1 MTHGSI
7 TLENPVR
14 LAPVDTS
21 RKLHIG
27 HFAFMRALIQGT
39 DTKAAWERY
48 LQIEGEHSDVRTA
61 RRTIAWIRDAFAA
74 AARRE
79 HRFGTARLVLV
90 EVSKLGEGTLQQ
102 PTLDQFVADRGLDGF
117 SEADQIVAFSDE
129 YPAIAVQQKRR
140 AKLMAKQLNALRWLE
155 ELAAQPP
162 AAGDPI
168 VSWLHPDLAGHLQAS
183 SLFTL
188 RQLVNHI
195 NGIGKRW
202 YASIPAI
209 GPLKAKRIEDWLRV
223 HEQSIDM
230 TLGGHVTVPRKRLY
244 THELVRVVP
253 RQTGIVPIDK
263 LIVPAEL
270 DGSQGMFRA
279 AREHCMM
286 RASNDHEAVLLW
298 IKTRQG
304 MSPEQKRAVQVK
316 RGIGPG
322 AAEGPLDWL
331 GYLSHTQRAYLKE
344 AERFMLWAIM
354 QHRKPLSS
362 MTLEDCEA
370 YRDFL
375 ADPAP
380 SDKWCAP
387 RGRDKWSTLWRPF
400 EGPLSR
406 SAQAHAVR
414 VLKSL
419 YTFLVDQCYLVGNPW
434 KGVGTQRATRV
445 AVARG
450 RSFTQAQ
457 WSFIEQQAAQLT
469 DRSADRRLRFALHL
483 YYATGMRLVEGVQ
496 ARVDDLRWVSYPDH
510 ESDEVISGWEM
521 TVLGKGN
528 KERIVQVPQD
538 VINELSTYLASRGL
552 DPDPE
557 AITNRGAY
565 LLGQAI
571 DVATRAP
578 WSPGAQQAVDP
589 KAGISH
595 VTMYE
600 AIKRFFQHCAA
611 QLANTDPKSAE
622 RLASGSTHWM
632 RHTYGTHAVAAG
644 MPLDVVQQNMGHAS
658 LDTTTGY
665 TTSEERRRMKA
676 AQAAWKKRLAIN
688 GLEVSV

>member
-1 MTHGSI
+1 
-7 TLENPVR
+7 
-14 LAPVDTS
+14 
-21 RKLHIG
+21 
-27 HFAFMRALIQGT
+27 MRALIQGA
-39 DTKAAWERY
+39 DSKAAWQRY
-48 LQIEGEHSDVRTA
+48 LQIEGEHSDARLVRK
-61 RRTIAWIRDAFAA
+61 TIHWIRDAFAA
-74 AARRE
+74 AAKRE
-79 HRFGTARLVLV
+79 HKFGTARLVLAAWLKV
-90 EVSKLGEGTLQQ
+90 GERKNEH
-102 PTLDQFVADRGLDGF
+102 PTLEQFVADRQLEEF
-117 SEADQIVAFSDE
+117 SESEQIAALLE
-129 YPAIAVQQKRR
+129 AYPTIGNQQKRR
-140 AKLMAKQLNALRWLE
+140 AKLMARQLEALRWLE

-162 AAGDPI
+162 GAGDPI
-168 VSWLHPDLAGHLQAS
+168 ASWISPDLARHLQAVG
-183 SLFTL
+183 LFTL
-188 RQLVNHI
+188 RQLVTHI

-202 YASIPAI
+202 YCSIAAV
-209 GPLKAKRIEDWLRV
+209 GPLKAKRIEDWLRA
-223 HEQSIDM
+223 HEISIGLA
-230 TLGGHVTVPRKRLY
+230 LGRHVAVARKKLY
-244 THELVRVVP
+244 RHELARVVP
-253 RQTGIVPIDK
+253 RQTGIVPIEK
-263 LIVPAEL
+263 LIVPVEL
-270 DGSQGMFRA
+270 DGSQGTFRA

-304 MSPEQKRAVQVK
+304 MSPEQKRAVQAK
-316 RGIGPG
+316 RGIEPG
-322 AAEGPLDWL
+322 ASEGPLGWL

-344 AERFMLWAIM
+344 AERFMLWAIV

-375 ADPAP
+375 ADPTP
-380 SDKWCAP
+380 RDKWCAP

-400 EGPLSR
+400 EAPLSR

-419 YTFLVDQCYLVGNPW
+419 YTFLVDQCYLVGNSW
-434 KGVGTQRATRV
+434 KGVGMQRATRV

-457 WSFIEQQAAQLT
+457 WTFIEQQAAQLT
-469 DRSADRRLRFALHL
+469 DRSADCRLRFALHL
-483 YYATGMRLVEGVQ
+483 YYATGIRLVEGVQ

-538 VINELSTYLASRGL
+538 VIDELGGYLASRGL

-557 AITNRGAY
+557 AIANRGAY
-565 LLGQAI
+565 LLGQSV
-571 DVATRAP
+571 DVASRAP
-578 WSPGAQQAVDP
+578 WSPRAQQAVDP

-595 VTMYE
+595 VTMYK
-600 AIKRFFQHCAA
+600 AVKRFFKHCAA
-611 QLANTDPKSAE
+611 QLADADPKGAE

-665 TTSEERRRMKA
+665 TTSEERRRMEA
-676 AQAAWKKRLAIN
+676 AQAAWKTTNTAGRKHGRRA
-688 GLEVSV
+688 G

>member
-1 MTHGSI
+1 MLHDSI
-7 TLENPVR
+7 TSENPVP
-14 LAPVDTS
+14 LTPADTT

-39 DTKAAWERY
+39 NTKAAWERY

-90 EVSKLGEGTLQQ
+90 DVAKLGERERQQ
-102 PTLDQFVADRGLDGF
+102 PTLDRFVADRGLEGF
-117 SEADQIVAFSDE
+117 SEADQIVAFTEE

-140 AKLMAKQLNALRWLE
+140 AKLMAKQLEALRWLE

-168 VSWLHPDLAGHLQAS
+168 VSWLHPDPAGHLQAS
-183 SLFTL
+183 KLFTL

-223 HEQSIDM
+223 HELSIGM
-230 TLGGHVTVPRKRLY
+230 TLGGHVTVARKRLY

-263 LIVPAEL
+263 LIVPGEL
-270 DGSQGMFRA
+270 DGSQGTFRA

-304 MSPEQKRAVQVK
+304 MSSEQKRTVQAR
-316 RGIGPG
+316 RGIEPG
-322 AAEGPLDWL
+322 SAEGPLDWL

-344 AERFMLWAIM
+344 AERFMLWAIV
-354 QHRKPLSS
+354 QHKKPLSS

-375 ADPAP
+375 ADPTP

-434 KGVGTQRATRV
+434 KGVGMQRATRV

-457 WSFIEQQAAQLT
+457 WTFIEQQAAQLT
-469 DRSADRRLRFALHL
+469 DRSADHRLRFALHL

-496 ARVDDLRWVSYPDH
+496 TRVDDLRWVSYPDH

-538 VINELSTYLASRGL
+538 VIDELGSYLATRGL

-557 AITNRGAY
+557 AIANRGAY
-565 LLGQAI
+565 LLGQVV
-571 DVATRAP
+571 DVASRAP
-578 WSPGAQQAVDP
+578 WSPRAQQAVDP

-600 AIKRFFQHCAA
+600 AIKRFFKHCAA
-611 QLANTDPKSAE
+611 QLADTDPKGAE

-676 AQAAWKKRLAIN
+676 AQAAWKKKPAIDA
-688 GLEVSV
+688 

>member
-1 MTHGSI
+1 MPPSSTTSASSA
-7 TLENPVR
+7 LLP
-14 LAPVDTS
+14 PVDTS

-27 HFAFMRALIQGT
+27 HFAFMRALIQGA
-39 DTKAAWERY
+39 DSKAAWQRY
-48 LQIEGEHSDVRTA
+48 LQIEGEHSDARLVRK
-61 RRTIAWIRDAFAA
+61 TIHWIRDAFAA
-74 AARRE
+74 AAKRE
-79 HRFGTARLVLV
+79 HKFGTARLVLADW
-90 EVSKLGEGTLQQ
+90 SKVGERKNEH
-102 PTLDQFVADRGLDGF
+102 PTLEQFVAHRQLEEF
-117 SEADQIVAFSDE
+117 SESEQIAALLE
-129 YPAIAVQQKRR
+129 AYPTIGNQQKRR
-140 AKLMAKQLNALRWLE
+140 AKLMVRQLEALRWLE

-162 AAGDPI
+162 GAGDPI
-168 VSWLHPDLAGHLQAS
+168 ASWISPDLARHLQAVG
-183 SLFTL
+183 LFTL
-188 RQLVNHI
+188 RQLVTHI

-202 YASIPAI
+202 YCSIAAV
-209 GPLKAKRIEDWLRV
+209 GPLKAKRIEDWLRA
-223 HEQSIDM
+223 HEMSIGLA
-230 TLGGHVTVPRKRLY
+230 LGRHVVVARKKLY
-244 THELVRVVP
+244 RHELARVVP

-263 LIVPAEL
+263 LIVPADL
-270 DGSQGMFRA
+270 DGSQGTFRA

-298 IKTRQG
+298 IKTRQS

-316 RGIGPG
+316 RGIEPG

-344 AERFMLWAIM
+344 AERFMLWAIV

-370 YRDFL
+370 YRGFL
-375 ADPAP
+375 ADPTP
-380 SDKWCAP
+380 RDKWCAP

-419 YTFLVDQCYLVGNPW
+419 YTFLVDQCYLIGNPW
-434 KGVGTQRATRV
+434 KGVGMQRATRV

-457 WSFIEQQAAQLT
+457 WRFIEQQAAQLT

-521 TVLGKGN
+521 TVVGKGN
-528 KERIVQVPQD
+528 KERVVQVPQD
-538 VINELSTYLASRGL
+538 VIDELGSYLASRGL

-557 AITNRGAY
+557 AIANRGAF
-565 LLGQAI
+565 LLGQVV
-571 DVATRAP
+571 DVASRAP
-578 WSPGAQQAVDP
+578 WSPHAQQAVDP

-600 AIKRFFQHCAA
+600 AIKRFFKHCAA
-611 QLANTDPKSAE
+611 WLADTDPKGAE
-622 RLASGSTHWM
+622 RLASASTHWM

-676 AQAAWKKRLAIN
+676 AQAAWDRNTA
-688 GLEVSV
+688 GRERRR

>member
-1 MTHGSI
+1 MTHASLLPANSVG
-7 TLENPVR
+7 
-14 LAPVDTS
+14 LAPVSTA
-21 RKLHIG
+21 RKLHLG
-27 HFAFMRALIQGT
+27 HFAFMRALIQGA
-39 DTKAAWERY
+39 DTAAAWQRY
-48 LQIEGEHSDVRTA
+48 LQIEGEHTDARTVT
-61 RRTIAWIRDAFAA
+61 RTITWIRDAFAA

-79 HRFGTARLVLV
+79 RRFGTAKLVLAD
-90 EVSKLGEGTLQQ
+90 VSSLGASAAAG
-102 PTLDQFVADRGLDGF
+102 PTLDEFITEQGLDGF
-117 SEADQIVAFSDE
+117 AQDEQIDAYLSAFPTAASG
-129 YPAIAVQQKRR
+129 QKRR
-140 AKLMAKQLNALRWLE
+140 AGLLAKQLDALRWLE
-155 ELAAQPP
+155 ELVAQPP
-162 AAGDPI
+162 SSGDPI
-168 VSWLHPDLAGHLQAS
+168 ASWLHPDLARHLEAAG
-183 SLFTL
+183 LFTL
-188 RQLVNHI
+188 RQLINHI

-202 YASIPAI
+202 YSAIPAI
-209 GPLKAKRIEDWLRV
+209 GQLKANRIEHWLRI
-223 HEQSIDM
+223 HEPS
-230 TLGGHVTVPRKRLY
+230 LGMALGRHVAVARKKLRGHDLTQ
-244 THELVRVVP
+244 VVP

-263 LIVPAEL
+263 LIIPAEL
-270 DGSQGMFRA
+270 DGSNGMFRA

-304 MSPEQKRAVQVK
+304 MPPEQKRAIQAK
-316 RGIGPG
+316 RGIDTDAP
-322 AAEGPLDWL
+322 EGPLDWL

-344 AERFMLWAIM
+344 AERFMLWAIV

-370 YRDFL
+370 YREFL
-375 ADPAP
+375 GDPTP

-434 KGVGTQRATRV
+434 NGITMQRATRV

-457 WSFIEQQAAQLT
+457 WAFIEQQAAQLT

-483 YYATGMRLVEGVQ
+483 YYATGMRLIEGVQ

-528 KERIVQVPQD
+528 KERIVQVPHD
-538 VINELSTYLASRGL
+538 VIAELGTYLASRGL

-557 AITNRGAY
+557 AIANRGAY
-565 LLGQAI
+565 LLGQAV
-571 DVATRAP
+571 DVAARAP
-578 WSPGAQQAVDP
+578 WSPHAQQAVDP
-589 KAGISH
+589 KAGISS

-600 AIKRFFQHCAA
+600 AIKRFFKHCAE
-611 QLANTDPKSAE
+611 QLAPTDPKGAE

-676 AQAAWKKRLAIN
+676 AQAAWEKKPAFGPMR
-688 GLEVSV
+688 

>member
-1 MTHGSI
+1 MTHASLLPANSVG
-7 TLENPVR
+7 
-14 LAPVDTS
+14 LAPVSTA
-21 RKLHIG
+21 RKLHLG
-27 HFAFMRALIQGT
+27 HFAFMRALIQGA
-39 DTKAAWERY
+39 DTAAAWQRY
-48 LQIEGEHSDVRTA
+48 LQIEGEHTDARTVT
-61 RRTIAWIRDAFAA
+61 RTITWIRDAFAA

-79 HRFGTARLVLV
+79 RRFGTAKLVLAD
-90 EVSKLGEGTLQQ
+90 VSSLGASAAAG
-102 PTLDQFVADRGLDGF
+102 PTLDEFITEQGLDGF
-117 SEADQIVAFSDE
+117 AQDEQIDAYLSAFPTAASG
-129 YPAIAVQQKRR
+129 QKRR
-140 AKLMAKQLNALRWLE
+140 AGLLAKQLDALRWLE
-155 ELAAQPP
+155 ELVAQPP
-162 AAGDPI
+162 SSGDPI
-168 VSWLHPDLAGHLQAS
+168 ASWLHPDLARHLEATG
-183 SLFTL
+183 LFTL
-188 RQLVNHI
+188 RQLINHI

-202 YASIPAI
+202 YNAIPAI
-209 GPLKAKRIEDWLRV
+209 GQLKANRIEDWLRI
-223 HEQSIDM
+223 HEPS
-230 TLGGHVTVPRKRLY
+230 LGMALGSHVAVARKKLRGHDLTQ
-244 THELVRVVP
+244 VVP

-263 LIVPAEL
+263 LIIPAEL
-270 DGSQGMFRA
+270 DGSNGMFRA

-304 MSPEQKRAVQVK
+304 MPPEQKRAIQAK
-316 RGIGPG
+316 RGIDTDAP
-322 AAEGPLDWL
+322 EGPLDWL

-344 AERFMLWAIM
+344 AERFMLWAIL

-370 YRDFL
+370 YREFL
-375 ADPAP
+375 GDPTP

-434 KGVGTQRATRV
+434 NGITMQRGTRV

-457 WSFIEQQAAQLT
+457 WAFIEQQAAQLT
-469 DRSADRRLRFALHL
+469 DGSADRRLRFALHL
-483 YYATGMRLVEGVQ
+483 YYATGMRLIEGVQ

-510 ESDEVISGWEM
+510 DPDEVISGWEM

-538 VINELSTYLASRGL
+538 VIAELGTYLASRGL

-557 AITNRGAY
+557 AVANRGAY
-565 LLGQAI
+565 LFGQAV
-571 DVATRAP
+571 DVAARAP
-578 WSPGAQQAVDP
+578 WSPHAQQAVDP
-589 KAGISH
+589 KAGISS

-600 AIKRFFQHCAA
+600 AIKRFFKHCAE
-611 QLANTDPKSAE
+611 QLAPTDPKGAE

-676 AQAAWKKRLAIN
+676 AQAAWGKKPALGPTR
-688 GLEVSV
+688 